1 MPQEKDAG
9 TISNSPISLK
19 THARFAKS
27 RRRSTEEMRSLNS
40 AIASGVVR
48 EYYEAVLTYPVDDEN
63 EEKIEPIA
71 SEMKLL
77 GSARSRKGESHSGW
91 NVVGGNDVVD
101 TWKSGDTKREGEEVE
116 RRRGDEETHSSNE

>member
-1 MPQEKDAG
+1 M
-9 TISNSPISLK
+9 
-19 THARFAKS
+19 
-27 RRRSTEEMRSLNS
+27 NS